1 MTERKRVG
9 YLLAEM
15 LGQSGVPIR
24 KGFTMSD
31 DSGKSKKLSLS
42 GSKLTLGGVDA
53 GQMRSGATGGARARP
68 GRALHRQRG
77 PWGATST
84 ARGSSSAPCGV

>member
-1 MTERKRVG
+1 MPLRLVMRGDTGVSPSLLQGRIPVG
-9 YLLAEM
+9 EM
-15 LGQSGVPIR
+15 PGQSGVPIR

-53 GQMRSGATGGARARP
+53 GQMRAGATGRAPYRP
-68 GRALHRQRG
+68 G
-77 PWGATST
+77 
-84 ARGSSSAPCGV
+84 